1 MNSSETAP
9 NKQTAAMAAPSANTA
24 ATSRGPCEI
33 FATQGQVNGKATLRV
48 YLACDKKTAEK
59 AVEFQTFSGV
69 WAPGRMSWVKPSAA
83 WMAYRC
89 GWTVHK
95 DRKQTNVLALDV
107 DREKFEGLLLQAVV
121 SHGDDTGRDAV
132 VEKGRLKPSP
142 CVVQWDPERELDP
155 GAIEKKDSPYLR
167 KLVGVRSL
175 QVGLRNDAWD
185 SFFTDSTYILRL
197 SDETA
202 RFRAAHEA
210 LKAGDLGA
218 AQAALWPDPAMVERR
233 LDASPHVRKAIRIV
247 SEAEREPRGSQAAP
261 RGEAEPQRPLEQ
273 PASRDEG
280 AVRKELKEEPADAPE
295 PAPQASTPPA
305 SQSTSQAPPP
315 SEAAASAEM

>member
-1 MNSSETAP
+1 MLSGKLETARDP
-9 NKQTAAMAAPSANTA
+9 TLQALYDNAGGAAPSDGA
-24 ATSRGPCEI
+24 
-33 FATQGQVNGKATLRV
+33 LR
-48 YLACDKKTAEK
+48 
-59 AVEFQTFSGV
+59 
-69 WAPGRMSWVKPSAA
+69 
-83 WMAYRC
+83 
-89 GWTVHK
+89 
-95 DRKQTNVLALDV
+95 
-107 DREKFEGLLLQAVV
+107 GLLDEWSSWGRFDPEWPGKVHALPGIGRAVPGEKEYHPFV
-121 SHGDDTGRDAV
+121 GEERQKVVQEEAAGDGWADALLAHSRHAFSRQLTATGR
-132 VEKGRLKPSP
+132 L
-142 CVVQWDPERELDP
+142 
-155 GAIEKKDSPYLR
+155 
-167 KLVGVRSL
+167 
-175 QVGLRNDAWD
+175 
-185 SFFTDSTYILRL
+185 
-197 SDETA
+197 
-202 RFRAAHEA
+202 EA

-315 SEAAASAEM
+315 SEAVASAEM